1 VANVVE
7 EHLILGV
14 DERGLEIEKSRWLTE
29 NPSIKVVE
37 TIIQKEPPCLLARI
51 GGKYVPRVS
60 MLVRFTIMH
69 SETLLSPP
77 SPPSGRFSAAT
88 SQPKR
93 SKPAYSTAP
102 GSTIRS
108 SQGRWPRAGTI
119 FWAPSL
125 LSNSDL

>member
-1 VANVVE
+1 MANVVE

-77 SPPSGRFSAAT
+77 SPPSGKNRDSNRSDGNGNQSAR
-88 SQPKR
+88 QD
-93 SKPAYSTAP
+93 
-102 GSTIRS
+102 
-108 SQGRWPRAGTI
+108 
-119 FWAPSL
+119 L
-125 LSNSDL
+125 LSGESSFNVENMT

>member
-37 TIIQKEPPCLLARI
+37 IIIQKEPPCLLARI

-69 SETLLSPP
+69 SEALLSPP
-77 SPPSGRFSAAT
+77 SPPSGKNRDSN
-88 SQPKR
+88 R
-93 SKPAYSTAP
+93 SDGNGNQST
-102 GSTIRS
+102 R
-108 SQGRWPRAGTI
+108 QD
-119 FWAPSL
+119 L
-125 LSNSDL
+125 LSGKSSFNVEKMT